1 MTIILVLVALI
12 NGVPHQAKLPMGTVE
27 QCTAEATKFLNY
39 ATTEKHAQKAM
50 AVCQVEVPEKD
61 S

>member
-1 MTIILVLVALI
+1 MTIILVLMALI
-12 NGVPHQAKLPMGTVE
+12 NGTPHQATVPMETIE

-39 ATTEKHAQKAM
+39 ASTDKHAQKAM
-50 AVCQVEVPEKD
+50 AVCQFEVAEKA

>member
-1 MTIILVLVALI
+1 MTIILVIAALI
-12 NGVPHQAKLPMGTVE
+12 NGTPHQTKLPMETIE

-39 ATTEKHAQKAM
+39 ATTDKHAEKAV
-50 AVCQVEVPEKD
+50 AACQIEVPEKA